1 MTSSNG
7 NLFRFTGPLLGEAVG
22 RWWIPLT
29 KARDAELCFSLMCT
43 WTNDW
48 ANSRNGG
55 DLRCHSAHRDV
66 ILMRTSLSLS
76 HEKIDQKE
84 WFCLCGRKRSIS
96 PTEKINCLKSFNI
109 KKLKK
114 IIKTVFYVAP
124 NIFGMTR
131 FWYLDKKYA
140 LALLL
145 LPITVPS

>member
-1 MTSSNG
+1 MPQYHFISVSVRGPGELWRYVHYHWVISDWYPFHSEFNMMTSSNG

-43 WTNDW
+43 WTNGW

-76 HEKIDQKE
+76 HEKNDQKE

-109 KKLKK
+109 K
-114 IIKTVFYVAP
+114 
-124 NIFGMTR
+124 
-131 FWYLDKKYA
+131 
-140 LALLL
+140 
-145 LPITVPS
+145 